1 MPMRPAVPAR
11 WPRRSTAR
19 RLWILCTLSLL
30 LITPAHGDSMAQR
43 AGFDRQRLARIDA
56 RMQEA
61 VDDGL
66 AVGAE
71 ALIARRG
78 DTVYRQRW
86 GVADREA
93 GTALADDT
101 LFRVYSMSKP
111 ITTVALLMLYEE
123 GHFLLG
129 DAVADYLPELAELQ
143 VITAR
148 EDGTTTRRPAAR
160 AMTIRDL
167 MRHTAGLTYG
177 LFGDSPADHAYLAAD
192 LFRQPTLRDFTRV
205 LATLPLT
212 QDPGTRWH
220 YSVAVDVQG
229 RLIEVLSGQ
238 SLGEFLQARIFAPL
252 GMRDTGFRVSAAQ
265 RPRLA
270 QLYSPAG
277 STLAWDARWRY
288 GDKTRLEVADPRFS
302 AGYFDGSTFESG
314 GAGLVSTTSDYL
326 RFAQML
332 AGEGEVDGVRL
343 LAPGTVRL
351 LRRDQLN
358 GLDSSELWGADGFGL
373 GVGIVRDVAGRSG
386 ELGADGAYGWGGA
399 AGTNFWID
407 PEHDIVGL
415 FMTQSV
421 PHQAKLAARFR
432 VLTYQALIE

>member
-1 MPMRPAVPAR
+1 
-11 WPRRSTAR
+11 
-19 RLWILCTLSLL
+19 
-30 LITPAHGDSMAQR
+30 MAQR

-177 LFGDSPADHAYLAAD
+177 LFGDSPADHAYLAAGPVP
-192 LFRQPTLRDFTRV
+192 PT
-205 LATLPLT
+205 
-212 QDPGTRWH
+212 DP
-220 YSVAVDVQG
+220 A
-229 RLIEVLSGQ
+229 
-238 SLGEFLQARIFAPL
+238 
-252 GMRDTGFRVSAAQ
+252 
-265 RPRLA
+265 
-270 QLYSPAG
+270 
-277 STLAWDARWRY
+277 
-288 GDKTRLEVADPRFS
+288 
-302 AGYFDGSTFESG
+302 
-314 GAGLVSTTSDYL
+314 
-326 RFAQML
+326 
-332 AGEGEVDGVRL
+332 
-343 LAPGTVRL
+343 
-351 LRRDQLN
+351 
-358 GLDSSELWGADGFGL
+358 
-373 GVGIVRDVAGRSG
+373 
-386 ELGADGAYGWGGA
+386 
-399 AGTNFWID
+399 
-407 PEHDIVGL
+407 
-415 FMTQSV
+415 
-421 PHQAKLAARFR
+421 
-432 VLTYQALIE
+432 